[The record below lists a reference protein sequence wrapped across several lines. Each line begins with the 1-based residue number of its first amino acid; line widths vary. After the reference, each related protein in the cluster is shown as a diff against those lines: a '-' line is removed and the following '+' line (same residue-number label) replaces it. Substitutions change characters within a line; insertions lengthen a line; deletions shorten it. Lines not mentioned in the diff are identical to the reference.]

1 MESYVISEKH
11 DFLSNY
17 ICLLDKINKVCTFLY
32 NKTFKY
38 ILHTILNMKS
48 LVPLILK
55 ITTSKNITFFRK
67 KHDLKKTFL

>member
-1 MESYVISEKH
+1 MEIYVISEKH
-11 DFLSNY
+11 DFLLNY
-17 ICLLDKINKVCTFLY
+17 ISLLNQLNKVSTFVY

-55 ITTSKNITFFRK
+55 IMTSKNITFFLK
-67 KHDLKKTFL
+67 KRDLK

>member
-1 MESYVISEKH
+1 MENYVISEKY

-17 ICLLDKINKVCTFLY
+17 ICLINQLNKVSTFLY

-38 ILHTILNMKS
+38 ILHTILSMKS

-55 ITTSKNITFFRK
+55 IMTSKNITLFLT
-67 KHDLKKTFL
+67 KHELKK